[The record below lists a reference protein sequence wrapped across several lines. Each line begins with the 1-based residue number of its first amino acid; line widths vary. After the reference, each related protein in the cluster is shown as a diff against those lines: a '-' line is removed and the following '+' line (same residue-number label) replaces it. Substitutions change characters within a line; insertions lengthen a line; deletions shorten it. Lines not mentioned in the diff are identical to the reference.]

1 VGDGTLVVVPC
12 CSRHAALAGNKLQP
26 IDVMTVGLEP
36 LHLDGHGAP
45 PSELPAD
52 PARAELPGL
61 LERLGD
67 GSGHLLVVVP
77 TWAKPSARRRLDVMR
92 SALADQREVI
102 AFETDLP
109 PLGAAVLGA
118 LAASLAPAAP
128 STGLLV
134 DALRALESE
143 IVLVAAL
150 PSVLRLRRPKPGFA
164 QRLRSLFP
172 RGRFLVRAQPDP
184 VVVSLRRGAEV
195 PDLLGGADPRA
206 TGVVI
211 GGRGRGGDWQENAL
225 ADALLTPSLQRV
237 TGEGD
242 APGRWG
248 VAQALEAVAYPTDR
262 EALAGELFSVPAFPC
277 PWCDEPV
284 TSVPCPVCGHDRN
297 RALQEALT

>member
-1 VGDGTLVVVPC
+1 
-12 CSRHAALAGNKLQP
+12 LAGNQLQP

-36 LHLDGHGAP
+36 LTLDGHGAP

-61 LERLGD
+61 VERLGD
-67 GSGHLLVVVP
+67 GDGHLLVVVP
-77 TWAKPSARRRLDVMR
+77 TWAKPSARRRLDVVR
-92 SALADQREVI
+92 SALADDREVVKL
-102 AFETDLP
+102 ETDLP

-134 DALRALESE
+134 DGLRVLESE

-150 PSVLRLRRPKPGFA
+150 PSVLRLRRPRPGFG
-164 QRLRSLFP
+164 QRVRSLFP

-184 VVVSLRRGAEV
+184 VVVSLRRANDV
-195 PDLLGGADPRA
+195 PDLLGEADPRA

-211 GGRGRGGDWQENAL
+211 AGRARGGDWQENAL
-225 ADALLTPSLQRV
+225 ADALLGSSLQRV
-237 TGEGD
+237 AGEGD
-242 APGRWG
+242 AGGRWG
-248 VAQALEAVAYPTDR
+248 VAQALEAVAYPSDR
-262 EALAGELFSVPAFPC
+262 AALAGELFDVAGFPC

-297 RALQEALT
+297 RALQEALS

>member
-1 VGDGTLVVVPC
+1 MGEGTLLVVQ
-12 CSRHAALAGNKLQP
+12 CSSGTQRSGGSTLQP

-67 GSGHLLVVVP
+67 GDGHLLIVVP
-77 TWAKPSARRRLDVMR
+77 TWVKPSARRRLDVLR
-92 SALADQREVI
+92 SALADDREVI
-102 AFETDLP
+102 AFATDLP

-134 DALRALESE
+134 DALRVLESE
-143 IVLVAAL
+143 IVLLAAL
-150 PSVLRLRRPKPGFA
+150 PSVLRLRRPKPRLA

-184 VVVSLRRGAEV
+184 VVVSLKRGAEV
-195 PDLLGGADPRA
+195 PDLLGGGDPRS

-211 GGRGRGGDWQENAL
+211 GGRARGGDWQENAL

-242 APGRWG
+242 AGGRWG

-262 EALAGELFSVPAFPC
+262 DALAAELFSVPGFAC